1 MEIDFTDAEDSN
13 LKESKT
19 TTCRPFTMNIL
30 TENINPPEDI
40 LQEKT
45 SAEQDILRKNWVSI
59 NIITADVSQSTF
71 RIISYAISIISQIA
85 ASRQ

>member
-13 LKESKT
+13 LKESKI

-30 TENINPPEDI
+30 TENINPPEDV
-40 LQEKT
+40 LQGKT

-59 NIITADVSQSTF
+59 KHYN
-71 RIISYAISIISQIA
+71 RRCISIHFQNYFLCDFYYITNS
-85 ASRQ
+85 SV